1 MVRRHVFN
9 KDYLSLKVVV
19 ADHGNAALR
28 VCRLLREEEVKAK
41 LRKMMQ
47 APQTLQPEPEYVL

>member
-1 MVRRHVFN
+1 MINLTTDLFTVNTTLV
-9 KDYLSLKVVV
+9 KVVV

-47 APQTLQPEPEYVL
+47 VTRRARI